1 MRAFRIGYV
10 FTLSFLLILSVL
22 MLTLGYYRAPVGP
35 KAPEYP
41 TSTTTPAMPSTTTS
55 DTITSMDYTSPYT
68 EYEKAKKQYDQD
80 QKTFLQDKIVPYARN
95 VVVFWV
101 LMLVLF
107 EVAGVILVKQFSEVV
122 GAGFAFSGVW
132 AVIFGPFGGILWF
145 VNSMVSSFGN
155 RANQTVSADI
165 IFQSVGIMALL
176 GVIAM
181 TATGF
186 YFFRKA
192 R

>member
-1 MRAFRIGYV
+1 MRAFRIGFV
-10 FTLSFLLILSVL
+10 FTLSFLLILTIL
-22 MLTLGYYRAPVGP
+22 MMTLGFYPAPVGP

-41 TSTTTPAMPSTTTS
+41 TSTTTSVYPSTTTAS
-55 DTITSMDYTSPYT
+55 PDDYTKKYA
-68 EYEKAKKQYDQD
+68 EYDQAKKQYDQD

-107 EVAGVILVKQFSEVV
+107 EIAGVILVKRFSEVV

-145 VNSMVSSFGN
+145 VNSVVSSFGS
-155 RANQTVSADI
+155 RANQTFSADI